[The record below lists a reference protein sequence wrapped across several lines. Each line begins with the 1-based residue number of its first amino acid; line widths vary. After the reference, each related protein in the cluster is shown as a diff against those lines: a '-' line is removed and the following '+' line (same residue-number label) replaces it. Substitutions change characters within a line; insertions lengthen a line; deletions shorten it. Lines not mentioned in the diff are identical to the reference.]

1 MYDLKNYKIK
11 SEPVILGIESSCD
24 ETACAVIRGRKI
36 LADKIISSAAE
47 QSLYGGVV
55 KDGRTVLSSVI
66 ASSADM
72 HAIYGGVV
80 PEIASRAH
88 TDAIDEVVNEALAEA
103 GVTPREVD
111 AVAVTYG
118 AGLLGALL
126 VGLSFAKSFAHALNI
141 PLIAV
146 NHIRG
151 HMAAAYLDKPDLQP
165 PFITL
170 LASGGHTAILHTKS
184 FQEAEVLASTCD
196 DAAGEAFD
204 KVARVLSLPY
214 PGGPNVQRL
223 AQEGTNS
230 INLPSALAKNGS
242 GATFSYSGL
251 KTAVINYMH
260 SAAQRGQSVNAAD
273 VAASFQCAAIDPLV
287 KRTVE
292 LALQRGVQTVT
303 AGGGVVANDYLRTSL
318 QKACLGRGL
327 NLVLPEKRHCT
338 DNAAM
343 IASEGLNQ
351 YLAGNF
357 APLSVNAKAAI
368 PLK

>member
-1 MYDLKNYKIK
+1 MYDLSNYKIK
-11 SEPVILGIESSCD
+11 QNPIILGIESSCD
-24 ETACAVIRGRKI
+24 ETACAVIRGREV
-36 LADKIISSAAE
+36 LSDCIISSASQQA
-47 QSLYGGVV
+47 L
-55 KDGRTVLSSVI
+55 
-66 ASSADM
+66 
-72 HAIYGGVV
+72 YGGVV

-88 TDAIDEVVNEALAEA
+88 TDAVDEVVQNALKEA
-103 GVTPREVD
+103 GISPEQVD

-126 VGLSFAKSFAHALNI
+126 VGLSFAKSFAHALNV

-151 HMAAAYLDKPDLQP
+151 HMAASYLEKPDLKP

-184 FQEAEVLASTCD
+184 ALEAEVLGGTCD

-204 KVARVLSLPY
+204 KVARVLGLPY

-223 AQEGTNS
+223 AASGNS
-230 INLPSALAKNGS
+230 TIAFPSALVKNGN
-242 GATFSYSGL
+242 GLTFSYSGL

-260 SAAQRGQSVNAAD
+260 SAEQRGQRVRKQD

-287 KRTVE
+287 KKTVE
-292 LALQRGVQTVT
+292 CAVDKGVQTVT
-303 AGGGVVANDYLRTSL
+303 AGGGVVANDYLRSRLTD
-318 QKACLGRGL
+318 ACLSAGIT
-327 NLVLPEKRHCT
+327 LVLPEKRHCT

-357 APLSVNAKAAI
+357 APLSVNAKAHI